1 MTFPN
6 FDTYLDR
13 YLTSLTDIANTKRL
27 CADSA
32 NRDPVFEYSMWQPS
46 SLANGLLGAS
56 TVLFALSHQDKSLIN
71 YAHKYLVEAIEAKSF
86 AGIGTMSGLSG
97 VLYVLNVA
105 QGAGVRGYKTLREN
119 IITKLVSD
127 SFRLLQLCERDPSSL
142 SWESYDIMNGLSSV
156 AMQLLKCRDQEAAKV
171 AQAIA
176 RYLTSRVCVPS
187 KDLLARP
194 SWSIPPENE
203 PTELDKQM
211 YPYGDANL
219 GMAHGIAGVLAYLAH
234 YVEFNEL
241 RSGSEFID
249 HMLRVA
255 DMLRSYEI
263 TIESATPRDAYRA
276 FPARLYIG
284 DDNAIQ
290 LEKSKDTRAAWCY
303 GTPGVS
309 CAIYQVGRVVN
320 RMDLSASAETLLLSH
335 LSAPRDAY
343 NLDGPTLCHGYGG
356 LAMVLDR
363 FWKWTNN
370 NVFRS
375 QRDKAINILWEQ
387 FYETDSPFGFRHWMP
402 DSKNGWRDAQSYR
415 KINSV
420 GLLEGSS
427 GIALL
432 YESVTGSIS
441 EGIWRSCFGTD

>member
-6 FDTYLDR
+6 FDAYVDR
-13 YLTSLTDIANTKRL
+13 YLTSLTDIANVKEL

-56 TVLFALSHQDKSLIN
+56 TVLFAFSRQDKSLTR
-71 YAHKYLVEAIEAKSF
+71 YAHEYLVEAIEAKSF

-105 QGAGVRGYKTLREN
+105 QRAGVTGYKTLRKN
-119 IITKLVSD
+119 IIAKLVSD
-127 SFRLLQLCERDPSSL
+127 SFRLLRLCERNPHSL

-156 AMQLLKCRDQEAAKV
+156 AMQLLKCRDQEASEAT
-171 AQAIA
+171 QAITH
-176 RYLTSRVCVPS
+176 YLASRVCVPS

-241 RSGSEFID
+241 SSGSELMDRI
-249 HMLRVA
+249 LKVV

-263 TIESATPRDAYRA
+263 TIESATPRSTYRA

-284 DDNAIQ
+284 EDNAVQ
-290 LEKSKDTRAAWCY
+290 LEKSRDTRAAWCY

-320 RMDLSASAETLLLSH
+320 RMDLSARAEALLLSH
-335 LSAPRDAY
+335 ISAPRDTY
-343 NLDGPTLCHGYGG
+343 NLDGPTMCHGYGG
-356 LAMVLDR
+356 LAMILDR

-370 NVFRS
+370 NIFRS
-375 QRDKAINILWEQ
+375 NRDKVIDILWEQ
-387 FYETDSPFGFRHWMP
+387 FYEMDSPFGFRHWMP
-402 DSKNGWRDAQSYR
+402 DSKNGWRDAQRYR
-415 KINSV
+415 KIDSI

-432 YESVTGSIS
+432 YGSITGSIS